1 MRRARCIAW
10 RTLCTETRP
19 AGAAGPGGASETQGG
34 FHLEGT
40 CPVPGARGLAEWV
53 LEREQGEQQALNPC
67 GGPRQGAEGLGFL
80 RVSQRAGARA
90 GGRLGTGQRTEKS
103 LVPRPWGTQ
112 CPEVGKGDDLATG
125 GAGAR
130 GGAGQNRAVAG
141 PCRAGRAEDLPCT
154 LQSRDGGA
162 GRVGLRVLL
171 AGGEERRAW
180 AGTWLG
186 LAGMRRGV
194 LTLSSHLPLSRFP
207 LGL

>member
-1 MRRARCIAW
+1 MYRDQACRCCWTRRSQRDS
-10 RTLCTETRP
+10 
-19 AGAAGPGGASETQGG
+19 GGLPSGG
-34 FHLEGT
+34 NI
-40 CPVPGARGLAEWV
+40 PVPGRGPAEWV
-53 LEREQGEQQALNPC
+53 LEREQGGQQAPNPC
-67 GGPRQGAEGLGFL
+67 GGPRQAAEGLGFL

-162 GRVGLRVLL
+162 GRVGLR
-171 AGGEERRAW
+171 AGAEERRAW
-180 AGTWLG
+180 AGV
-186 LAGMRRGV
+186 RRGV
-194 LTLSSHLPLSRFP
+194 LTLSSHLLLSRLP